1 MEKYKMFQTTNQNI
15 YISNDMFQA
24 PYGLHAPL
32 LGLQFSSKLLE
43 ASWLLVGMSLLPMG
57 FDQSLDNC
65 GLWDL

>member
-1 MEKYKMFQTTNQNI
+1 
-15 YISNDMFQA
+15 MFQA

-43 ASWLLVGMSLLPMG
+43 ASWLLVGMSLFPMG

>member
-32 LGLQFSSKLLE
+32 LGHH
-43 ASWLLVGMSLLPMG
+43 GLPM
-57 FDQSLDNC
+57 FETTNQLVKSHSRVTHQWLPDP
-65 GLWDL
+65 DL

>member
-1 MEKYKMFQTTNQNI
+1 MYVYIYTHI

-24 PYGLHAPL
+24 PSGLHAPL

-43 ASWLLVGMSLLPMG
+43 AGSLGVGMPLLPMA

-65 GLWDL
+65 GLWNL